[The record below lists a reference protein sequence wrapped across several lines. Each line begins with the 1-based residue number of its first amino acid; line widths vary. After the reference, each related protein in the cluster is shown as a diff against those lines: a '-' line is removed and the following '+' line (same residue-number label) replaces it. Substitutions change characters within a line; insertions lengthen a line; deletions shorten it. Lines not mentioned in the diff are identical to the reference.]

1 MGFIRGINK
10 YLDKGEKA
18 YGKLKKKAAKAHK
31 KYKEIEKTGR
41 RVGGY
46 VGKAIDMIPD
56 GSRKKKGKK
65 IKTKVVAA
73 SCGCKAIRRR

>member
-1 MGFIRGINK
+1 MGFIHGVHK

-31 KYKEIEKTGR
+31 EYKEYERLGK
-41 RVGGY
+41 RVVGY
-46 VGKAIDMIPD
+46 AGKAIDMIPD
-56 GSRKKKGKK
+56 GSHKRKGKK